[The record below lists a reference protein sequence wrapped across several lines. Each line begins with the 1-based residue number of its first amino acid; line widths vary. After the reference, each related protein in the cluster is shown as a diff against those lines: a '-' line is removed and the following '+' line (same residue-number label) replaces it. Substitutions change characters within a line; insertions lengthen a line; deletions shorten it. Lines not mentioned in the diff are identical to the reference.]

1 MSITFELQKITNES
15 ELEVVFKLNNI
26 CSLNPYV
33 ILKEVNPKLITVNL
47 IKNLLKTGV
56 IKLHH
61 SDKFYIALSK
71 RVKEL
76 NYPNGFNDPLE
87 PIQESLEYL
96 QDQLRIKVQDKYL
109 TYLESDI
116 KEMKGR
122 STWADTISKVMSEI
136 AGMYELD
143 MEKEINKIYEDEEIS
158 ESEEEFTESETD
170 EDEN

>member
-1 MSITFELQKITNES
+1 MSISFDLQKITNEY
-15 ELEVVFKLNNI
+15 ELEAVFKLNNI
-26 CSLNPYV
+26 CSLNPYM
-33 ILKEVNPKLITVNL
+33 ILKAVNQKLVTVNL
-47 IKNLLKTGV
+47 IKNLLKTGA

-76 NYPNGFNDPLE
+76 NYPNRYGEPLE

-109 TYLESDI
+109 TYLEKEI

-122 STWADTISKVMSEI
+122 STWADTISKVMSEV

-143 MEKEINKIYEDEEIS
+143 MEKDLNKIYREE
-158 ESEEEFTESETD
+158 D
-170 EDEN
+170 EDE